1 MLFYSITSVISSF
14 LIDILVNNGRLGS
27 ALTALLVP
35 VLPVFYLRIHGHFHR
50 RIKNDRHRFVSTT
63 TAFLIAGFMR
73 GVVIH
78 LLGFVI
84 PGTNQSLFDNVV
96 PLSVPLLLA
105 LVMGA
110 VVAYRQN
117 QHLAL
122 VTKLTSERDRL
133 IDLSKSFEMKLQ
145 GSQIELVKQVREVL
159 APAIQDVKIKIGSIE
174 KGSDTRTTDAVD
186 ALSILVSEVVRPL
199 SHRLAETSCEQIS
212 IDKSIENESY
222 AKKHIKTEVDTSSLL
237 NMRFVAVLE
246 IFETFVLGPL
256 MRVESAPIIGDV
268 INTLLTYFVAIV
280 LVRNTPDRFKKLL
293 PIRAVILWIIY
304 FLISLLMV
312 RSLTQIA
319 LPFLFENEYFA
330 AHMGFRFVFVL
341 GFVIVGIIHQQDST
355 ADIELKSTVE
365 QLDLLVS
372 RLRREVAAQR
382 KSLSWVLHGPVQSVL
397 ISTAQEITKVQDRS
411 LSLTDLAKRMEDVV
425 ANIGSHHST
434 EPNLE
439 MLLSEMKDVW
449 GHSIRFENSVSKLGY
464 KQLNGDLSLAAGAVE
479 FVREGVANAYRHA
492 QATNI
497 KISVSVQS
505 DNLLVIQITNDG
517 AALNAVR
524 NQGLGSSIFDEV
536 CWRWSLES
544 IDDSTQLTGYM
555 PCALRS

>member
-199 SHRLAETSCEQIS
+199 SHRLAETSREQIS

-268 INTLLTYFVAIV
+268 INTLLTYFVAVV

>member
-199 SHRLAETSCEQIS
+199 SHRLAETSREQIS

-237 NMRFVAVLE
+237 NMRCVAVLE

-268 INTLLTYFVAIV
+268 INTLLTYFVAVV

>member
-199 SHRLAETSCEQIS
+199 SHRLAETSREQIS